1 MLKNEDSSL
10 VLLSKLDNA
19 IADEM
24 GYVLITMLNLV
35 PEVYVVLFIFSK
47 DARLFSVASNAS

>member
-10 VLLSKLDNA
+10 MLLSKLDNA

-24 GYVLITMLNLV
+24 GYVLIAMLNLV
-35 PEVYVVLFIFSK
+35 PEVYVVLFIFSN
-47 DARLFSVASNAS
+47 DARLFSVACNPS

>member
-10 VLLSKLDNA
+10 MRFGKLDNA

-35 PEVYVVLFIFSK
+35 PEVYVVLFIFSN
-47 DARLFSVASNAS
+47 DARLFAVACNPS

>member
-10 VLLSKLDNA
+10 MLLSKLDNA
-19 IADEM
+19 MADEM

-35 PEVYVVLFIFSK
+35 PEIYVVLFIFSN
-47 DARLFSVASNAS
+47 DASLFSVACNPS

>member
-10 VLLSKLDNA
+10 MRFGKLDNA

-24 GYVLITMLNLV
+24 GYVLITMVNLV
-35 PEVYVVLFIFSK
+35 PEGYVVLFICSD
-47 DARLFSVASNAS
+47 DARLFAVACNPS